1 MSDHRPPEG
10 HPVLRGLALWAVAA
24 GVVVLAAA
32 AFVLSYPGIHA
43 VALQAGVSRSLARIY
58 PAIFDAMLV
67 IACAAVLS
75 LRGGGL
81 ISRCYAWLS
90 LLVLLA
96 AAAGADTLHAIRIR
110 PPHREA
116 AAAAAIIPWALLLIG
131 FGLLLAMLRHAR
143 LRRAAAATQFRG
155 EPPRP
160 NPPMAALPVGTA
172 ASARASDHQQ
182 RRTLPELPSV
192 AYSGHEASQ
201 GQPMPALTTGSDTD
215 HGSQDTQPAAS
226 ANPQPT
232 HHSTPNH
239 GPADRSPAKP
249 GLAGPEPDE
258 VTRDEVASTEADGVL
273 LAAPAEPGLDEIAPA
288 DPRPSEAA
296 GNEAAPTEVTPTE
309 ATPGQ
314 AGEPLV
320 APDQAD
326 GVLLAAPAEPFVP
339 QPRPEEPSGADRP
352 VATAPFHRM
361 WSTPTPPDDEEL

>member
-96 AAAGADTLHAIRIR
+96 AAAGADTLHSIRVR

-143 LRRAAAATQFRG
+143 LRRAAAARTATKVRD

-160 NPPMAALPVGTA
+160 TPPVAALPVGTT
-172 ASARASDHQQ
+172 ASAQAFDHQQ
-182 RRTLPELPSV
+182 QRPLPELPSV
-192 AYSGHEASQ
+192 GYSAHEANQ

-215 HGSQDTQPAAS
+215 HGGQDTQPAAS
-226 ANPQPT
+226 ANQSPP
-232 HHSTPNH
+232 HHDSANH
-239 GPADRSPAKP
+239 GPPDRRPVKP
-249 GLAGPEPDE
+249 GPVGPAE
-258 VTRDEVASTEADGVL
+258 VARNEAASTEADGILLAAPAEPGSDEPGSDERAPADPRPSEVAGNDAAPAEAAPAEATPDPADGVL
-273 LAAPAEPGLDEIAPA
+273 LAAPAEPL
-288 DPRPSEAA
+288 
-296 GNEAAPTEVTPTE
+296 
-309 ATPGQ
+309 
-314 AGEPLV
+314 
-320 APDQAD
+320 
-326 GVLLAAPAEPFVP
+326 VP

-352 VATAPFHRM
+352 VSTAPFHRM

>member
-1 MSDHRPPEG
+1 MSDHRPPDG

-32 AFVLSYPGIHA
+32 AFVLSYPGVHA
-43 VALQAGVSRSLARIY
+43 VALQSGVSRSLARIY

-96 AAAGADTLHAIRIR
+96 AAAGADTLHSIRVR

-143 LRRAAAATQFRG
+143 LRRAAAATQVRG

-172 ASARASDHQQ
+172 ASAQASDYQQ

-192 AYSGHEASQ
+192 ADSGHEASQ
-201 GQPMPALTTGSDTD
+201 S
-215 HGSQDTQPAAS
+215 PAAE
-226 ANPQPT
+226 
-232 HHSTPNH
+232 
-239 GPADRSPAKP
+239 SPAE
-249 GLAGPEPDE
+249 ADPDE
-258 VTRDEVASTEADGVL
+258 AAHAEGEPAEDESTEAESTEAEHVL
-273 LAAPAEPGLDEIAPA
+273 LAAPAEPLG
-288 DPRPSEAA
+288 
-296 GNEAAPTEVTPTE
+296 
-309 ATPGQ
+309 
-314 AGEPLV
+314 
-320 APDQAD
+320 
-326 GVLLAAPAEPFVP
+326 P
-339 QPRPEEPSGADRP
+339 QPRPEEPSDANRP
-352 VATAPFHRM
+352 VTTAPFHRM
-361 WSTPTPPDDEEL
+361 WSTPVPPDDEEP